1 MVTEPVLHSSDEAFA
16 FITELRKLVRWLGIC
31 DGNMEEGSL
40 RCDANVSIRPQG
52 QTTLGTKVEVKNL
65 NSIRN
70 VKRAI
75 EAEVRRQAA
84 LLDAGQK
91 VVQQTRGYNAD
102 RDTTLPQRDKEEAN
116 DYRYLP
122 CPDLPPF
129 TVSRNWMQE
138 ITASMPSLPEK
149 VFAHYT
155 TALQLPAYD
164 AQVLT
169 EERGM
174 SRYFGELITHTGH
187 YKAAAN
193 WMLGPVKNW
202 LNEQHADIGQF
213 PLKPAALASV
223 IELVQSDK
231 VNFSMAAT
239 RLLPKL
245 LEQPEASAA
254 QLAAKLGIVQNHDAG
269 ELEKW
274 VDEAL
279 AAMPDKVKEYQ
290 KGKKG
295 LIGLFVGE
303 VKKRSKGKADPKI
316 TTQML
321 EQKLKIS

>member
-1 MVTEPVLHSSDEAFA
+1 
-16 FITELRKLVRWLGIC
+16 
-31 DGNMEEGSL
+31 MEEGSL
-40 RCDANVSIRPQG
+40 RCDANVSIRPIG

-84 LLDAGQK
+84 LLDAGEK
-91 VVQQTRGYNAD
+91 VVQQTRGYDAD
-102 RDTTLPQRDKEEAN
+102 RDTTLPQREKEEAN

-129 TVSRNWMQE
+129 SVSDAWMQE
-138 ITASMPSLPEK
+138 IAATMPPLPEQ

-155 TALQLPAYD
+155 TALQLPSYD

-169 EERGM
+169 EERGQ
-174 SRYFGELITHTGH
+174 SDYYNALVTHTSH

-202 LNEQHADIGQF
+202 LNEHHAEIDHF
-213 PLKPAALASV
+213 PLPPARLAE
-223 IELVQSDK
+223 IIKLVQSDK

-239 RLLPKL
+239 RLLPAMI
-245 LEQPEASAA
+245 ENPQADAAS
-254 QLAAKLGIVQNHDAG
+254 LAAALGIVQEHDAG

-303 VKKRSKGKADPKI
+303 VKKRSKGKADPKMA
-316 TTQML
+316 TQML
-321 EQKLKIS
+321 EQKLMAS